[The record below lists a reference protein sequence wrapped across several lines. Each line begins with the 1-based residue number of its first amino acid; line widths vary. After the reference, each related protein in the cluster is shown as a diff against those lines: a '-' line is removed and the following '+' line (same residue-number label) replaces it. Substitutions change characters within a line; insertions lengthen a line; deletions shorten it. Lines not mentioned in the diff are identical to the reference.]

1 MRERIRSNSNFNTDI
16 PYYKYNTGLSIG
28 AMTSQFLAIYYLND
42 LDHFIKEK
50 LKAKYYIR
58 YMDDFLIF
66 DTNKDRLKEIW
77 KEIEK
82 VVNDLK
88 LKLNPK
94 SGI

>member
-1 MRERIRSNSNFNTDI
+1 
-16 PYYKYNTGLSIG
+16 
-28 AMTSQFLAIYYLND
+28 MTSQFLAIYYLND

-77 KEIEK
+77 KEIE
-82 VVNDLK
+82 
-88 LKLNPK
+88 
-94 SGI
+94 S